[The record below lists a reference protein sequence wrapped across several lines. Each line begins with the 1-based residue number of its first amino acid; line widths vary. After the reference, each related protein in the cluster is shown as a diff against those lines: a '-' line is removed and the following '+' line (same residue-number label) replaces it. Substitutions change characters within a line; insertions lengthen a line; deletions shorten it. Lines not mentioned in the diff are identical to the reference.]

1 MRIAEKHIRH
11 YNRLN
16 GNVITKKALVKFHAA
31 LKKDIDSRRIDA
43 HVPFGVE
50 CLDIEKKLAKAITRM
65 RHGPERV
72 SLKPISLNQKHY
84 HPHQS
89 PFNKKGQLIYGIDQ
103 DFLAGLE
110 CNPTEADEP
119 KGLGFTR
126 EGQQKIYDMV
136 TNMILE
142 AMKKDNLFWRKTWG
156 NKKSTGKKSKPEIF
170 DGMLERPPIN
180 FVTKKVYSGI
190 NYWILRYIAPAKMG
204 YTNHNYI
211 TLLQANQ
218 LGGTVKKGAHG
229 WPVLYWS
236 MVYKYN
242 EKNISEEK
250 YNTLSE
256 AEKLKVKKIPFVQYY
271 TVFNGSDIENLPAIK
286 LKAGSK
292 PTPDEQP
299 EAPSEE
305 FTPIESA
312 QVIVNDMPQR
322 PVIKHSHQLR
332 AYYQPA
338 GDFVHM
344 PNGELFDKEQEYYS
358 TLFHELVH
366 STGSEKR
373 LKREFGGRFGDK
385 KYAFEELIA
394 ELGASYLCAEAGIL
408 YFTLDNTAAYIK
420 RWSKKLMAELKADN
434 KFFLKAAAK
443 AQQAS
448 DFIIGDRKPDKKS
461 KRSAFKPKSRGKK
474 TRVVN
479 APKLKRES
487 KRPLPPVDRNK
498 RGKAAAEPSIN
509 LKPKVEKRKPKMAK
523 SLNGLA
529 GADQLTSIQFYEH
542 DLGPFKKEFHRLN
555 SDSNVMIWGQPGHG
569 KTVKLLQLAQHFAA
583 NGKKVLYVAE
593 EEYGKSTLAEKLT
606 TFKIGHANLSFAGE
620 LVEDHLAH
628 FDVIFFDSVNSMG
641 LTSHDVK
648 RLDKKYPNK
657 LFFLIV
663 QTTKEGDFRGGRDWE
678 HIVDIAGEIR
688 NRKLILRKNRLDSNF
703 KTKADKLMVDA
714 LVEEKKQK
722 EQIKKLV
729 KEQTEPAEPVTA

>member
-16 GNVITKKALVKFHAA
+16 GNAITKKALVKFHTA

-43 HVPFGVE
+43 HVPFGIE
-50 CLDIEKKLAKAITRM
+50 CIDIEKKLAKAIKRI
-65 RHGPERV
+65 GKDPERIE
-72 SLKPISLNQKHY
+72 LKPISLNQKHY

-89 PFNKKGQLIYGIDQ
+89 PFNKKGELIYGIDQ
-103 DFLAGLE
+103 DCLTGLQ
-110 CNPTEADEP
+110 CNPPEADEP
-119 KGLGFTR
+119 GLGFTR

-136 TNMILE
+136 TEMILE
-142 AMKKDNLFWRKTWG
+142 TMKSGGLFWREPWAGGGKEATKVKV
-156 NKKSTGKKSKPEIF
+156 NVTGTLPV
-170 DGMLERPPIN
+170 N
-180 FVTKKVYSGI
+180 FVSKAPYSGV
-190 NYWILRYIAPAKMG
+190 NYWILKYIAPHRNK
-204 YTNHNYI
+204 YTVLNYMTI
-211 TLLQANQ
+211 AQVNQ
-218 LGGTVKKGAHG
+218 LGGKIKKGAKA
-229 WPVLYWS
+229 WPVIYYSL
-236 MVYKYN
+236 MYKHN
-242 EKNISEEK
+242 GKNITEDQYEM
-250 YNTLSE
+250 LSE
-256 AEKLKVKKIPFVQYY
+256 AEQKKAQKIPFIQYY
-271 TVFNGSDIENLPAIK
+271 RVFNAHDIEGVPGIMEQVQARKTVLQYKVEPIK
-286 LKAGSK
+286 A
-292 PTPDEQP
+292 
-299 EAPSEE
+299 A
-305 FTPIESA
+305 ES
-312 QVIVNDMPQR
+312 IVNDMPKRPYIQQSKQR
-322 PVIKHSHQLR
+322 R
-332 AYYQPA
+332 AYYSPG

-344 PNGELFDKEQEYYS
+344 PYIGVFDKEQQYYS
-358 TLFHELVH
+358 TFFHELVH
-366 STGSEKR
+366 STGHESR
-373 LKREFGGRFGDK
+373 LGREFGGRFGDK

-394 ELGASYLCAEAGIL
+394 ELGASYLCAESGIL
-408 YFTLDNTAAYIK
+408 YFTLKSNAAYLK
-420 RWSKKLMAELKADN
+420 SWSKKLTEEIKADN

-461 KRSAFKPKSRGKK
+461 KRSTFKPKSRGKK
-474 TRVVN
+474 TKVVN

-498 RGKAAAEPSIN
+498 RGKSAAEPSIS
-509 LKPKVEKRKPKMAK
+509 PKSQIQNCK
-523 SLNGLA
+523 SKIALNGLA

-569 KTVKLLQLAQHFAA
+569 KTVKLLQLAQHFATT
-583 NGKKVLYVAE
+583 GKKVLYVAE
-593 EEYGKSTLAEKLT
+593 EEYGKSTLAEKLKQ
-606 TFKIGHANLSFAGE
+606 FKIGHQNLSFAGS
-620 LVEDHLAH
+620 LTEDHLAH

-648 RLDKKYPNK
+648 RLDKAYPNK

-714 LVEEKKQK
+714 LVEEKKQR

-729 KEQTEPAEPVTA
+729 KEQTEPAEPVTAN

>member
-16 GNVITKKALVKFHAA
+16 GNLVTKKALVKFHAA

-50 CLDIEKKLAKAITRM
+50 CIDIEKKLAKAIKRI
-65 RHGPERV
+65 GKDPERIE
-72 SLKPISLNQKHY
+72 LKPISLNQKHY

-103 DFLAGLE
+103 DCLAGLE
-110 CNPTEADEP
+110 CDPPEAADEP

-136 TNMILE
+136 TEMILE
-142 AMKKDNLFWRKTWG
+142 TMKSDGLFWREPWAGGGKQA
-156 NKKSTGKKSKPEIF
+156 KKVKVNVMGP
-170 DGMLERPPIN
+170 LPVN
-180 FVTKKVYSGI
+180 FVSKAPYSGV
-190 NYWILRYIAPAKMG
+190 NYWLLKYVAPHRNK
-204 YTNHNYI
+204 YTVLNYMTI
-211 TLLQANQ
+211 TQVNQ
-218 LGGTVKKGAHG
+218 LGGKIKKGAKA
-229 WPVLYWS
+229 WPVIYYSL
-236 MVYKYN
+236 MYKHN
-242 EKNISEEK
+242 GKNITEDQYE
-250 YNTLSE
+250 TLSE
-256 AEKLKVKKIPFVQYY
+256 DEQKKVQKIPFIQYY
-271 TVFNGSDIENLPAIK
+271 RVFNAHDIEGVPGIMEQVQARKTVLQYEVEPIK
-286 LKAGSK
+286 A
-292 PTPDEQP
+292 
-299 EAPSEE
+299 A
-305 FTPIESA
+305 ES
-312 QVIVNDMPQR
+312 IVNEMPKRPYIQQSKQR
-322 PVIKHSHQLR
+322 K
-332 AYYQPA
+332 AYYSPG

-344 PNGELFDKEQEYYS
+344 PYIGVFDKEQQYYS
-358 TLFHELVH
+358 TFFHELVH
-366 STGSEKR
+366 STGHESR
-373 LKREFGGRFGDK
+373 LGRDFGGRFGDK

-394 ELGASYLCAEAGIL
+394 ELGASYLCAESGIL
-408 YFTLDNTAAYIK
+408 YFTLKSNAAYLK
-420 RWSKKLMAELKADN
+420 SWSKKLREEMKADN

-448 DFIIGDRKPDKKS
+448 DFILGDR
-461 KRSAFKPKSRGKK
+461 SRGKK
-474 TRVVN
+474 TEVVE
-479 APKLKRES
+479 APKSMRES
-487 KRPLPPVDRNK
+487 KSARPPVQRK
-498 RGKAAAEPSIN
+498 ERSKATAERS
-509 LKPKVEKRKPKMAK
+509 KKTVT
-523 SLNGLA
+523 LNGLS
-529 GADQLTSIQFYEH
+529 GADQLTAIQFYEH

-583 NGKKVLYVAE
+583 NGKKVLYIAE

-606 TFKIGHANLSFAGE
+606 TFKIGHPNLSFAGE

-648 RLDKKYPNK
+648 RLDRKYPNK

>member
-16 GNVITKKALVKFHAA
+16 GNLITKKALVKFHAA

-50 CLDIEKKLAKAITRM
+50 CLDIEKKLAKAITQINGHTM
-65 RHGPERV
+65 QVE
-72 SLKPISLNQKHY
+72 LKPIKLTSVKVVHTKND
-84 HPHQS
+84 
-89 PFNKKGQLIYGIDQ
+89 I
-103 DFLAGLE
+103 
-110 CNPTEADEP
+110 EP
-119 KGLGFTR
+119 VK
-126 EGQQKIYDMV
+126 
-136 TNMILE
+136 
-142 AMKKDNLFWRKTWG
+142 
-156 NKKSTGKKSKPEIF
+156 KKSK
-170 DGMLERPPIN
+170 
-180 FVTKKVYSGI
+180 K
-190 NYWILRYIAPAKMG
+190 
-204 YTNHNYI
+204 
-211 TLLQANQ
+211 
-218 LGGTVKKGAHG
+218 
-229 WPVLYWS
+229 
-236 MVYKYN
+236 
-242 EKNISEEK
+242 
-250 YNTLSE
+250 
-256 AEKLKVKKIPFVQYY
+256 
-271 TVFNGSDIENLPAIK
+271 
-286 LKAGSK
+286 
-292 PTPDEQP
+292 
-299 EAPSEE
+299 
-305 FTPIESA
+305 
-312 QVIVNDMPQR
+312 
-322 PVIKHSHQLR
+322 
-332 AYYQPA
+332 
-338 GDFVHM
+338 
-344 PNGELFDKEQEYYS
+344 
-358 TLFHELVH
+358 
-366 STGSEKR
+366 EKR
-373 LKREFGGRFGDK
+373 K
-385 KYAFEELIA
+385 
-394 ELGASYLCAEAGIL
+394 
-408 YFTLDNTAAYIK
+408 
-420 RWSKKLMAELKADN
+420 
-434 KFFLKAAAK
+434 
-443 AQQAS
+443 
-448 DFIIGDRKPDKKS
+448 
-461 KRSAFKPKSRGKK
+461 AFKPKSRGKK
-474 TRVVN
+474 TKVVN

-569 KTVKLLQLAQHFAA
+569 KTVKLLQLAQHFAN

-606 TFKIGHANLSFAGE
+606 TFKIGHPNLSFSGE

-714 LVEEKKQK
+714 LVEEQKQK
-722 EQIKKLV
+722 QQIKKLV
-729 KEQTEPAEPVTA
+729 KEQTEPAEPVSM